1 MLDHFLNVIN
11 LFDQKILWGPWTM
24 IFIAS
29 VSLYLTIKSRFFQ
42 MRKIP
47 LIFRTTFGG
56 FFRKSAAGSGGIM
69 TPFQATSTALASTVG
84 MGSIAGVATALSVGG
99 PGAIFWM
106 WLLAFISM
114 ITKTAEI
121 TLAVHYREVEPGGKV
136 HGGPMYYIKKGLGWN
151 VLARIFSMSMF
162 VNAVFCA
169 SLLQSHTVGRA
180 FLSSY
185 GINPYLVT
193 GLMAVTTAAV
203 VIGGFKRIGR
213 FCETLVPLMSVVYVL
228 GGLIL
233 FFFHFD
239 RIPLVFGLVFKHAFS
254 PIPAAGGFAGAAVSA
269 AIKNGMAKGML
280 SNEAGLG
287 TAPMAHATADTPHPF
302 KQGIWGAFEVFV
314 VTFIICTITSFA
326 VLSTGTLSSGQS
338 GIELVITAFST
349 VLPVQAAR
357 LLLSFSILTFC
368 LTTQI
373 GFFIYYETSIFHAF
387 GSRPMKYLRWFYF
400 IPAVIFAG
408 VADVD
413 KLWVF
418 ANVAVGIC
426 AIPNLIA
433 VLALS
438 GAFFILMRDYLERRN
453 KYATSL
459 TDVSRQYVR
468 SPRVKN
474 LFRRILNLNWR
485 KTNHEAKKRT
495 FFC

>member
-1 MLDHFLNVIN
+1 MLDSFLDIVAW
-11 LFDQKILWGPWTM
+11 FDQKILWGPWTM

-29 VSLYLTIKSRFFQ
+29 VSLYLTLKSRFFQ
-42 MRKIP
+42 ARKIS

-56 FFRKSAAGSGGIM
+56 LFRKSRAESRGIM

-106 WLLAFISM
+106 WLLALLSM

-121 TLAVHYREVEPGGKV
+121 TLAVHYREAEPDGKI

-151 VLARIFSMSMF
+151 GLARIFSLSML
-162 VNAVFCA
+162 VNALFCA
-169 SLLQSHTVGRA
+169 SLLQAHTVGRA

-193 GLMAVTTAAV
+193 GLMSVTTAVV

-213 FCETLVPLMSVVYVL
+213 FCEALVPFMSVVYVI

-233 FFFHFD
+233 FFYHFD
-239 RIPLVFGLVFKHAFS
+239 RIPQVFGLIFKHAFS
-254 PIPAAGGFAGAAVSA
+254 PVPAAGGFAGAAVSA

-302 KQGIWGAFEVFV
+302 KQGIWGAFEVFI

-338 GIELVITAFST
+338 GIELVITAFSA
-349 VLPVQAAR
+349 VLPLQASR
-357 LLLSFSILTFC
+357 MLLSFSILTFC

-373 GFFIYYETSIFHAF
+373 GFFVYYETSIFHAF
-387 GSRPMKYLRWFYF
+387 GSKPMKYLKWFYF
-400 IPAVIFAG
+400 IPAVLFAG

-433 VLALS
+433 VVALN
-438 GAFFILMRDYLERRN
+438 GAFFLLMRDYLEGHN
-453 KYATSL
+453 KFAAAR
-459 TDVSRQYVR
+459 TDNTKIYVR
-468 SPRVKN
+468 IPGGKNPRGES
-474 LFRRILNLNWR
+474 FR
-485 KTNHEAKKRT
+485 H
-495 FFC
+495 